1 MKKTLLIILG
11 IIVFLFAA
19 AIAVPFIFKDKI
31 IARIDK
37 EIAKTVNAKVIYD
50 IDDISLSLFRRFP
63 NVSARIRDMDI
74 VGNTPFERDT
84 LVSLQ
89 ELAVDFNLRSVLFDD
104 YPTLTGVHL
113 NGGDLYIKV
122 LEDGTA
128 NYDITYPSEDIEQ
141 EETIESNFKI
151 GVDKMEISN
160 LNVVYDDRQLN
171 YFMALGGIN
180 AKGAG
185 EFTADVYDLPI
196 EIEALIAEVSYE
208 NVSYLSNKTF
218 KGNTLLNIDLENMKF
233 TLGDG
238 DFQLND
244 FFFGLTGYL
253 AMPGEDMKMDISID
267 SKDNEFKSILSL
279 VPGIYTE
286 SFSKLNTSG
295 SMDFHGKI
303 KGIYNEEKIPAFD
316 ISLKIENGMFQYPDL
331 PRPVQN
337 VNLDLQVLN
346 ETDNINNT
354 SVNIP
359 AFNLDFGSNPI
370 SGKLYLSDL
379 VSYTM
384 DAALKG
390 KLNLDEITSIFPVE
404 GLELKGNLDVDATA
418 KGRYDSAAGIIP
430 ALNAKLL
437 LANGYVKSADYPAPI
452 EKLNVNAS
460 VQNPSGSM
468 TDFLV
473 DLSRFGFELEGEAIN
488 GNMKIRDFD
497 KLIWEGTVKGGVDL
511 KKILAIFPMEGMEM
525 EGRINADISTK
536 GSYAAV
542 EAKNYNQL
550 ETQGELEMKNF
561 RYVADDL
568 PQKVEIST
576 AKASFNPSNIQ
587 LSQFDSKLGSSPLQ
601 ATGSLTNYMEYIL
614 GENGTLKGQ
623 LSLTSNS
630 FNVNEWMSESTS
642 SDTASSELSVIELPK
657 NIDFNMSVAASKVLY
672 DNLDLKEVK
681 GNMSLKEGVLSFSN
695 ASMKTMGG
703 TIAMDGSYDPRD
715 ITAPLFNFKLN
726 IAELSISE
734 AFKSFNTIKA
744 FAPIA
749 QNLTGKF
756 NSNLNFSGK
765 LGADMMPLL
774 SSLNG
779 EGLLKVAETALKDSK
794 ILEGITSLT
803 KLKDTNS
810 LQLKNISIPISID
823 NGVMDV
829 KPFDVKLW
837 DYQAKVQG
845 TAGFDGSINY
855 LVNMQIPA
863 GKFGSQANSLLASIS
878 GAAVDE
884 NTSIPLALNLSGT
897 YNSPKIALAGGNS
910 IESLLTNAL
919 KARVSGEAKGLQTKA
934 TEQFN
939 AAQDSMKQVLKT
951 KSAMAQDSTKKELEK
966 QADVAKD
973 KAVDEAKKMLKGF
986 FPKSTPTAKPD
997 STSVKKDQ

>member
-31 IARIDK
+31 IARIDR
-37 EIAKTVNAKVIYD
+37 EIAETVNAKVIYD
-50 IDDISLSLFRRFP
+50 IDNISLSLFRRFP
-63 NVSARIRDMDI
+63 NVSARIRDLDI
-74 VGNTPFERDT
+74 VGNAPFERDT

-128 NYDITYPSEDIEQ
+128 NYDITYPSEEVVQ
-141 EETIESNFKI
+141 EKTAESSFKI
-151 GVDKMEISN
+151 GVDKIEISN

-180 AKGAG
+180 AKGTG

-196 EIEALIAEVSYE
+196 EIEALIADVTYE
-208 NVSYLSNKTF
+208 NVNYLSNKTF

-244 FFFGLTGYL
+244 FIFGLSGYL
-253 AMPGEDMKMDISID
+253 AIPGEDIEMDVSMD
-267 SKDNEFKSILSL
+267 GKDNEFKSILSL

-286 SFSKLNTSG
+286 SFSSLKTSG

-303 KGIYNEEKIPAFD
+303 KGIYNEEKTPTFD
-316 ISLKIENGMFQYPDL
+316 ISLKIDEGMFQYPDL

-460 VQNPSGSM
+460 VQNPNGSM
-468 TDFLV
+468 MDFLV

-587 LSQFDSKLGSSPLQ
+587 LSEFDSKLGSSPLQ

-614 GENGTLKGQ
+614 GENGILKGQ

-642 SDTASSELSVIELPK
+642 SDTASFELSVIELPK
-657 NIDFNMSVAASKVLY
+657 NIDFSMSVAASKVLY

-803 KLKDTNS
+803 KLKDANS

-863 GKFGSQANSLLASIS
+863 GKFGSQANSLLASIT
-878 GAAVDE
+878 GTAADE

-919 KARVSGEAKGLQTKA
+919 KARVSGEAEGLQNKA

-939 AAQDSMKQVLKT
+939 AAQDSMKQVLKN